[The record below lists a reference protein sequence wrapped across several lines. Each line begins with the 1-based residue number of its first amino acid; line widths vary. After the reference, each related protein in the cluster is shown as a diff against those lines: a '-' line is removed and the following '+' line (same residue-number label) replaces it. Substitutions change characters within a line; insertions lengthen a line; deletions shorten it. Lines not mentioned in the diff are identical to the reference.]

1 MDKDTLIS
9 FFDQAAPE
17 WDDRMVADDRKIEFI
32 LDRAGICPEQ
42 TVLDVACG
50 TGVLFPYYLRRKVR
64 RITGVDI
71 SPEMAR
77 IAAAKA
83 DDPRIEVICGD
94 IETLPVTEPY
104 DCCVIYN
111 AFPHFPDPA
120 RLIERLSL
128 WVKEGGRITVAHGM
142 SLEALHRHHAGRAE
156 HVSRPMLPPQSLA
169 ELLSPWFAV
178 DTRISDEEKYVV
190 SAVRLP

>member
-32 LDRAGICPEQ
+32 LDRAGICSEQ

-120 RLIERLSL
+120 RLMEQ
-128 WVKEGGRITVAHGM
+128 K
-142 SLEALHRHHAGRAE
+142 
-156 HVSRPMLPPQSLA
+156 
-169 ELLSPWFAV
+169 
-178 DTRISDEEKYVV
+178 
-190 SAVRLP
+190 

>member
-94 IETLPVTEPY
+94 IEMLPVTEPY

-128 WVKEGGRITVAHGM
+128 WVKPGGRITVAHGM

-156 HVSRPMLPPQSLA
+156 HVSRPMLPPQALA
-169 ELLSPWFAV
+169 ELLSPWFAA

>member
-9 FFDQAAPE
+9 FFDQVAPE

-94 IETLPVTEPY
+94 IEMLPVTEPY

-111 AFPHFPDPA
+111 AFPHFPDPD
-120 RLIERLSL
+120 RLIAHLSSL
-128 WVKEGGRITVAHGM
+128 LKPGGRLTLAHGM
-142 SLEALHRHHAGRAE
+142 SRAMIDRHHEGSASR
-156 HVSRPMLPPQSLA
+156 VSLGLMHEDALA
-169 ELLSPWFAV
+169 AIFARHLTV
-178 DTRISDEEKYVV
+178 TVKCSNDRMYQVV
-190 SAVRLP
+190 GVKE

>member
-32 LDRAGICPEQ
+32 LDRAGICSEQ

-120 RLIERLSL
+120 RLMERLSL
-128 WVKEGGRITVAHGM
+128 WVKAGGRITVAHGM

-156 HVSRPMLPPQSLA
+156 HVSRPMLPPQALA
-169 ELLSPWFAV
+169 KLLSPWFAV